1 MSNGDDLKN
10 LHEGGVKPR
19 KDRYINILK
28 SVGIPEKDHAKY
40 VAEVETFLRAL
51 RPSRLHDLPTKDVT
65 AYLEELCTRTDLTDE
80 QVRLAIGALRLL
92 LLQLT
97 QTPAGREIAW
107 ASWLERRQSAIPE
120 QTEEIA
126 TMRERSLVMGSPRI
140 AKATQNFPIL
150 RDLSEAIQE
159 RQYSIRTEQA
169 YLDWCHRFLSFCGK
183 EDMVKIDEED
193 LERFMV
199 HLETEC
205 GLAPKTRSA
214 AYNAVAFLFQS
225 VLDKPL
231 EHLGVRKPRA
241 HSSVPMVMSRNEVR
255 ALLKKTTGVHGLM
268 ARLLYGTGM
277 QLMECVRLRLI
288 DLDVEERMLTV
299 RDRKG
304 EKDREIPLPERL
316 CDPLREQ
323 MEAVAQQHQEDRASG
338 VGAVTLPATIAKE
351 WPDAAYEL
359 GWQFLFPSGRL
370 TREPYSGQIGR
381 AHIHPATLQ
390 RTLRMAGEDAGI
402 EARVNAQA
410 LRHAFAT
417 HVLESGSDIRSLQAL
432 LGHTDVAT
440 TMRYTRTMNRQ
451 KQIPVNSPL
460 DTI

>member
-1 MSNGDDLKN
+1 
-10 LHEGGVKPR
+10 
-19 KDRYINILK
+19 
-28 SVGIPEKDHAKY
+28 
-40 VAEVETFLRAL
+40 
-51 RPSRLHDLPTKDVT
+51 
-65 AYLEELCTRTDLTDE
+65 
-80 QVRLAIGALRLL
+80 
-92 LLQLT
+92 
-97 QTPAGREIAW
+97 
-107 ASWLERRQSAIPE
+107 
-120 QTEEIA
+120 
-126 TMRERSLVMGSPRI
+126 
-140 AKATQNFPIL
+140 
-150 RDLSEAIQE
+150 
-159 RQYSIRTEQA
+159 
-169 YLDWCHRFLSFCGK
+169 
-183 EDMVKIDEED
+183 
-193 LERFMV
+193 
-199 HLETEC
+199 
-205 GLAPKTRSA
+205 
-214 AYNAVAFLFQS
+214 
-225 VLDKPL
+225 
-231 EHLGVRKPRA
+231 
-241 HSSVPMVMSRNEVR
+241 MVMSRNEVR